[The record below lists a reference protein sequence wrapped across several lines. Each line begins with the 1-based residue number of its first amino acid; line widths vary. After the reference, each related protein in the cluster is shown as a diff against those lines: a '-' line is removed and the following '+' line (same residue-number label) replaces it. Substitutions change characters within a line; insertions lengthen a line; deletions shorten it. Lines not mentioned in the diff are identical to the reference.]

1 MWLSTRAL
9 LSAFPYS
16 ATHRSVS
23 AKKKTVLRRSEHVL
37 RNKVI
42 LTGYTQAVL
51 RAHYDYNPRRD
62 TVRWAPRVGD
72 GVAGGALRR
81 GCDAV

>member
-1 MWLSTRAL
+1 M
-9 LSAFPYS
+9 
-16 ATHRSVS
+16 S

-62 TVRWAPRVGD
+62 TVRWADGMWG
-72 GVAGGALRR
+72 GVAGGVAAWGGR
-81 GCDAV
+81 D